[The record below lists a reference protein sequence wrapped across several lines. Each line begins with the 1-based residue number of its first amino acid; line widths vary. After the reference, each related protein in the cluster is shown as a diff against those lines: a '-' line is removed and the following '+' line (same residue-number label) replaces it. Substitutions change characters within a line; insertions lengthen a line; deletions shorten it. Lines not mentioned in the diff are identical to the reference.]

1 METKRNWL
9 DEEAVKRDLIELLST
24 TPRVKWVDRI
34 MTKYGGTAEGR
45 VATFRVFCRMEQA
58 GELDEL
64 KRANPNPA
72 KLPKRAAGRAIL
84 ALLLAVALVPAASA
98 GDRPRKNKNYALRRT
113 EAGQVQGQPLIRRY
127 SGGRTIDVYSNGL
140 MFEGDNVV
148 GVERRP
154 R

>member
-1 METKRNWL
+1 METKTQWL
-9 DEEAVKRDLIELLST
+9 DEAQVKRELIDLLRT
-24 TPRVKWVDRI
+24 TPRARWVDSI
-34 MTKYGGTAEGR
+34 MEKYGGTGPGR
-45 VATFRVFCRMEQA
+45 VATFRVFCQMEQA

-64 KRANPNPA
+64 KRANPNA
-72 KLPKRAAGRAIL
+72 RTRAKRAAGRAIL

-98 GDRPRKNKNYALRRT
+98 GDRPRKSKNYALRRT

-148 GVERRP
+148 GVERRG